1 MLYVYWRGRIKH
13 TAVRARGTR
22 LVYCPLPE
30 MTHVTILAFEVPPL
44 LLSGPITRP
53 PPLPTPRDQPL
64 QWQKLIPRQG
74 RLVPLPYWG
83 ITQDSPTLGRPVSV
97 PAVPDI
103 CHIGRNGSR
112 ATPRL
117 KITTISLS
125 HSIAA
130 LPVLSAW
137 RVQGSAKRR
146 GLGCV
151 NSLPGS
157 AWL

>member
-1 MLYVYWRGRIKH
+1 
-13 TAVRARGTR
+13 
-22 LVYCPLPE
+22 

-44 LLSGPITRP
+44 LRGPITRP

-74 RLVPLPYWG
+74 RLVPLLPLGNYPRFPNAYV
-83 ITQDSPTLGRPVSV
+83 SLGRPVSV

-125 HSIAA
+125 HSIAV
-130 LPVLSAW
+130 LPTW
-137 RVQGSAKRR
+137 RVCMSAERSPRPYSAQTTFGGRERR
-146 GLGCV
+146 KAAAAAVYNPILID
-151 NSLPGS
+151 LTE
-157 AWL
+157 